1 MYQKSANK
9 SRYIVRYSLNVQH
22 IYMYK
27 IEKKIL
33 LREIQNLNRKRE
45 RDPSHG
51 RGTER
56 AGKSLYPSLYE
67 AFLRLKGNCRI

>member
-27 IEKKIL
+27 IEKKIYSK
-33 LREIQNLNRKRE
+33 RKY
-45 RDPSHG
+45 
-51 RGTER
+51 
-56 AGKSLYPSLYE
+56 K
-67 AFLRLKGNCRI
+67 I